1 MAINIRNPKGRDA
14 VVAFEAVIPQR
25 DVHFV
30 DEKGKP
36 VVTQKLL
43 KTDIEHDLDALLKK
57 KRGNLN
63 ALAKGLVKEDPEVDI
78 EQFGSYLTDT
88 SKVYV
93 SKKGIIHIVDEV
105 EVVSNPDG
113 TLRERRPRIKDPQNI
128 NTDVPLRWTGK
139 FIDKDEAAHR
149 FVFTH
154 KRQLIHVNG
163 LTFDFLYEMAE
174 ELQKRNSLLLIRG
187 GEKGDQPIVMQRG
200 GKPYN
205 AFLEGRV
212 QGDSY
217 LLVLQ
222 LSNMELK
229 RPKVQEESS
238 DTDTSTIETTSEHVG
253 KNADEPKKKPH
264 VTAKAKPEAEEKAVA
279 KQAAIVEKSKPVK
292 TAKSPAKGEPA
303 AASKTKH
310 AANAAKKGEPPASA
324 GGTTAKK
331 KSSSANSAATKAKA
345 KDLKPKTRGGSYKK

>member
-43 KTDIEHDLDALLKK
+43 KTDIDHDLDALLKK
-57 KRGNLN
+57 KKGNLN
-63 ALAKGLVKEDPEVDI
+63 ALAKQLVNEDPEVDI
-78 EQFGSYLTDT
+78 DEFGMYLTDT

-105 EVVSNPDG
+105 EVVCNPDG

-163 LTFDFLYEMAE
+163 LTFDFLYEMAQ
-174 ELQKRNSLLLIRG
+174 ELDKRNSLLLIRG

-205 AFLEGRV
+205 AFLEGRID
-212 QGDSY
+212 GDSY

-229 RPKVQEESS
+229 RPKEFDEENAV
-238 DTDTSTIETTSEHVG
+238 DADAAAAADKPPTKEV
-253 KNADEPKKKPH
+253 KNKK
-264 VTAKAKPEAEEKAVA
+264 
-279 KQAAIVEKSKPVK
+279 AIV
-292 TAKSPAKGEPA
+292 A
-303 AASKTKH
+303 AA
-310 AANAAKKGEPPASA
+310 AKEEA
-324 GGTTAKK
+324 
-331 KSSSANSAATKAKA
+331 
-345 KDLKPKTRGGSYKK
+345 